1 MDADDEGHGV
11 SGMEREKKREEYCIV
26 LDFLQNGY
34 PFDKRPS
41 HLKTSIAQGLGAT
54 KFALL
59 ELVPK
64 KDVHLQ
70 LFDMVYIGDEERE
83 KVSHVAGRIGINK
96 LTQTARSELP
106 HAVKALVERRE
117 AEFVE
122 FFNKAQPMSTRLHAL
137 ELLPGVGKKHMWE
150 ILEKRE
156 ERLFTSFEDLKARVK
171 QLADPKKVV
180 VQRIL
185 NEIEGKEKH
194 NLFVK

>member
-1 MDADDEGHGV
+1 
-11 SGMEREKKREEYCIV
+11 MELEKKRETHAIV
-26 LDFLQNGY
+26 LDYLQNGY

-41 HLKTSIAQGLGAT
+41 HLKTSIVHGLGTT

-59 ELVPK
+59 ELIPK

-70 LFDMVYIGDEERE
+70 PLEQIYIGDEDRD
-83 KVSHVAGRIGINK
+83 KIHHVNGRIGMSK

-106 HAVKALVERRE
+106 HAVETVLKERE
-117 AEFVE
+117 QEFVD
-122 FFNKAQPMSTRLHAL
+122 FFNKAQPMSTRMHAL

-150 ILEKRE
+150 ILEARKE
-156 ERLFTSFEDLKARVK
+156 APFTSFEDIRKRVK
-171 QLADPKKVV
+171 LLPDPKKAVV
-180 VQRIL
+180 ARIL

>member
-1 MDADDEGHGV
+1 
-11 SGMEREKKREEYCIV
+11 MEEHAEHEKKRESYGIV

-41 HLKTSIAQGLGAT
+41 HIKTAIAHALGTT

-64 KDVHLQ
+64 KDIHLVP
-70 LFDMVYIGDEERE
+70 LERVYIGDEGTKE
-83 KVSHVAGRIGINK
+83 KVDHVNGRIGIGK

-106 HAVKALVERRE
+106 HAVDALVEERE
-117 AEFVE
+117 QEFIT
-122 FFNKAQPMSTRLHAL
+122 FFNKAQPMSTRMHAL

-150 ILEKRE
+150 ILEARE
-156 ERLFTSFEDLKARVK
+156 QGPFISFEDIKKRVK
-171 QLADPKKVV
+171 LLSDPKKAIIH
-180 VQRIL
+180 RIL

-194 NLFVK
+194 FLFVR